1 MVCPAPGVTA
11 PAVMRF
17 RLSARVSSANP
28 ATVKVALVDLLPPGS
43 VSEMQGDLLVEA
55 ELPGASAKDV
65 NRSLLSALRKV
76 EKKTRLRAQ
85 WTTGEGTTQSFFDYV
100 LKKTT
105 TS

>member
-1 MVCPAPGVTA
+1 VT
-11 PAVMRF
+11 PPVGLRF

-28 ATVKVALVDLLPPGS
+28 AAVKAALVVLLPQGS
-43 VSEMQGDLLVEA
+43 VSDAQDDLLVEA

-105 TS
+105 TN